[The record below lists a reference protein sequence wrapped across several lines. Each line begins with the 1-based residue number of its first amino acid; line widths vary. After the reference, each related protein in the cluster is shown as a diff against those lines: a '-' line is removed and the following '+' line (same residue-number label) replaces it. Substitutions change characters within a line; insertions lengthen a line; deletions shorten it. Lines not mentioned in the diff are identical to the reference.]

1 LNKFFIENS
10 VKLKIFRKIGA
21 RSSYCWKALD
31 EQDFM
36 EIISLFLDL
45 RCGRC

>member
-1 LNKFFIENS
+1 LKKFFIEKS

-21 RSSYCWKALD
+21 RSSYCWKAPD

-36 EIISLFLDL
+36 EMISLFLDL
-45 RCGRC
+45 RCGRY